1 MSEGA
6 KTRETRARWT
16 VATLI
21 AVVVACAAAC
31 AGPPSSGPISMSTLN
46 HDTNQIS
53 ITSKL
58 PYGGEGP
65 KEIVK
70 GFLAATTGDDHD
82 PTFAIAKLY
91 MTPDVAAQWDADKE
105 LSGGAAVI
113 YDKTPSVSE
122 PVPTPT
128 PEADQPTTSPSV
140 TTTTDGQVEE
150 TTTVTV
156 TGMEMASRN
165 VLGYYK
171 VASST
176 PSDTT
181 VTLKLAKTK
190 NGWRIA
196 SKPQHRVLGIDDFRR
211 AYPTPSPVFQP
222 AELSQTT
229 VRSVDQVYLTP
240 SNTLATY
247 RALVQALL
255 GGRGNDPSAPVSSVT
270 TDPSSSS
277 TVTIELDKPL
287 KGDPKALELAIQ
299 DTFQA
304 AVATS
309 QLGVGSAEFSS
320 FKLVYRNY
328 LGQTLPLHSSADITF
343 PSVYF
348 TVDGGVYRGDVP
360 DEGSASPPAATI
372 LSGGANRKLG
382 KIAVKQEAPGAD
394 DTLKTD
400 SSTRFP
406 TVAAVN
412 LQPGPGYG
420 DVEVTGNVHPG
431 KAPGQPTSWYHTDH
445 PDDITDL
452 AWDPVDGGLW
462 IVDGGDLW
470 KVPPPAA
477 NGQPTPGTKVD
488 RIPGYDQYQRFRL
501 SPDGRNAVV
510 VTGAGVDTA
519 SSNDRTQALM
529 VAIDRADPD
538 TTQLLKLKFPLVVM
552 TGPSTQDQTPLTH
565 IADVA
570 WAGRTIV
577 FLAKASGQATA
588 PPKLY
593 KVYED
598 GSQDLRLLD
607 SGEEAEAQAT
617 RIAASP
623 ADPGSPLLRLFSNG
637 SQADAKSGIYW
648 KGRTFDLFQ
657 SGDDPVLATVMVN
670 AAP

>member
-1 MSEGA
+1 MSEGVKA
-6 KTRETRARWT
+6 RGTRARWT

-21 AVVVACAAAC
+21 AVAVACAAAC
-31 AGPPSSGPISMSTLN
+31 AGPPSSGPVLRATLN

-53 ITSKL
+53 ITSKQ
-58 PYGGEGP
+58 PYQDEGP

-91 MTPDVAAQWDADKE
+91 MTPDVVAKWEADKE

-113 YDKTPSVSE
+113 YNQTPSVSD
-122 PVPTPT
+122 PVPEPMPAADKSTPPPSTT
-128 PEADQPTTSPSV
+128 P
-140 TTTTDGQVEE
+140 TDGQVED

-156 TGMEMASRN
+156 TGTEMATRS
-165 VLGYYK
+165 VLGYYD
-171 VASST
+171 VAPSS
-176 PSDTT
+176 PPDTT
-181 VTLKLAKTK
+181 VTLKLDKI
-190 NGWRIA
+190 NNVGWRIA

-211 AYPTPSPVFQP
+211 AYPAPSPVFQP
-222 AELSQTT
+222 APSQTAVT
-229 VRSVDQVYLTP
+229 SVDQVYLTP
-240 SNTLATY
+240 SNTLAAY
-247 RALVQALL
+247 GALVKALL
-255 GGRGNDPSAPVSSVT
+255 QGRNGDSSAPSSSVVP
-270 TDPSSSS
+270 DPSSSG
-277 TVTIELDKPL
+277 TVTVTLDKPP
-287 KGDPKALELAIQ
+287 KVDPKALEFAIQ

-304 AVATS
+304 AAATS
-309 QLGVGSAEFSS
+309 QLSVGSAQFNL
-320 FKLVYRNY
+320 FKLVYHNY
-328 LGQTLPLHSSADITF
+328 AGQPLSLQSSAVITF
-343 PSVYF
+343 PSAYY
-348 TVDGGVYRGDVP
+348 TVNGGVYRGDVSSS
-360 DEGSASPPAATI
+360 GTASPAAATI
-372 LSGGANRKLG
+372 LTGGPNRKLG
-382 KIAVKQEAPGAD
+382 KIAVRQEASGGD
-394 DTLKTD
+394 DTVKTD
-400 SSTRFP
+400 NGPRFP
-406 TVAAVN
+406 TIAAVN

-420 DVEVTGNVHPG
+420 DVEVTGNVQSGKDPG
-431 KAPGQPTSWYHTDH
+431 PPTSWYHTDH
-445 PDDITDL
+445 PDGITDL

-470 KVPPPAA
+470 KVPPPASD
-477 NGQPTPGTKVD
+477 GQPTPGTKVD
-488 RIPGYDQYQRFRL
+488 RIPGYDQYQRIRL

-510 VTGAGVDTA
+510 VTGAGVDTP
-519 SSNDRTQALM
+519 SSNDKTQALM
-529 VAIDRADPD
+529 VGIDRGDPD

-577 FLAKASGQATA
+577 FLAKVNGQATA

-607 SGEEAEAQAT
+607 GGEEAEAQAT
-617 RIAASP
+617 RIAAAP
-623 ADPGSPLLRLFSNG
+623 ADPGSPLLRVFSNG

-670 AAP
+670 PAP